1 MQRSATAWRA
11 QREGDFRLDRILAK
25 LSARGAKKENVY
37 LFKQQQQQQ
46 QQQQQYFAP
55 AAAAAVGLLLWR
67 EFQHGENEEEC
78 V

>member
-46 QQQQQYFAP
+46 QQYFAP
-55 AAAAAVGLLLWR
+55 AAAAAAVGLLLWR